1 MAFENTRWIWHNG
14 ENIAFDKALIHSTAY
29 GLHYGL
35 GVFEGIRAYETPTG
49 PAIFRLKEHLDR
61 LYASAK
67 VYGLEIPYTAEQLT
81 AAICDNVAAN
91 GFTNCYI
98 RPTAYFDSGSLGI
111 RAVCPVSVT
120 IIAWEWPSDF
130 ATKQEKGM
138 RLTVSPW
145 RKFHQ
150 TMMPTTAKSTGQY
163 LNSILA
169 VREAEQRGF
178 DEALLLNAE
187 GNVAEGAVE
196 NVFIIKDGKVKTNDE
211 NASIL
216 LGITR
221 QSAIEIARHLGYE
234 VEIGALK
241 LDEVLDTDEIFLTG
255 TAIEITPVR
264 EIDGKPIG
272 NGARGPITQKI
283 QQAYFDIVRG
293 RNPQFAQWLT
303 LVQQL
308 ASAKA

>member
-1 MAFENTRWIWHNG
+1 MAFENTHWIWHNG
-14 ENIAFDKALIHSTAY
+14 NNVAFDEALIHTTAY

-35 GVFEGIRAYETPTG
+35 GVFEGIRAYETPSG
-49 PAIFRLKEHLDR
+49 PAIFRLQEHLDR

-67 VYGLEIPYTAEQLT
+67 TYNFDIPYTPEQLS
-81 AAICDNVAAN
+81 AAICDNVTAN

-130 ATKQEKGM
+130 AAKQERGM

-196 NVFIIKDGKVKTNDE
+196 NVFIIKNGKVKTNDE
-211 NASIL
+211 NSSIL

-221 QSAIEIARHLGYE
+221 QSAIEIARYLGYE
-234 VEIGALK
+234 VEIGTLK
-241 LDEVLDTDEIFLTG
+241 LDEVLDADEMFLTG

-264 EIDGKPIG
+264 EIDGQPIG
-272 NGARGPITQKI
+272 NGARGPVTQKI

-293 RNPQFAQWLT
+293 RNPQFAIWLT
-303 LVQQL
+303 PVQQL
-308 ASAKA
+308 AKAQ